1 VKTTIKTMAI
11 LLLSTATPIMA
22 DVSGAVTTATDGSQ
36 SIKYTIDMKPG
47 WSMFSIPGYK
57 AYKVQDILGDNTS
70 VDAIYSY
77 DSATSQ
83 WMSFNTTDA
92 SGVVTELVPGIGYW
106 VMAKENI
113 QLHFESNIMQNG
125 GFETASMTMNP
136 NLSTQKDLNITTD
149 NYANMWTESGTI
161 NTQFHQ
167 GYGSVDWSVARG
179 GSGNM
184 FWNSTTNSNDWMF
197 TNSDGT
203 NQTGWSNY
211 TNMNSG
217 MGR

>member
-1 VKTTIKTMAI
+1 MIQIIKTTTI
-11 LLLSTATPIMA
+11 LAFSVVTSLMA
-22 DVSGAVTTATDGSQ
+22 DASGIVTTDVNGTQ
-36 SIKYTIDMKPG
+36 TIKYTVDMEPG

-70 VDAIYSY
+70 VDSVYSY
-77 DSATSQ
+77 NSETQQ
-83 WMSFNTTDA
+83 WMSFSTTDS

-125 GFETASMTMNP
+125 GYETASITINP
-136 NLSTQKDLNITTD
+136 NLSTQKDINVTTD

-167 GYGSVDWSVARG
+167 GYGSVDWSIARSGG
-179 GSGNM
+179 GSM
-184 FWNSTTNSNDWMF
+184 FWNNTINSNDWMF
-197 TNSDGT
+197 TGDDGT
-203 NQTGWSNY
+203 SQTGWSNY
-211 TNMNSG
+211 TTMNNG
-217 MGR
+217 MSR